1 MRARVNP
8 IGLMSTRQQA
18 ELRRRVEELAAE
30 SVKQNETATICRWYK
45 LLMLALNREYGFG
58 ADRLARVCAAIDRLA
73 DEERR
78 DPEFWTHA
86 DIRLKQLGVDAP
98 ESDERS
104 Q

>member
-8 IGLMSTRQQA
+8 VGLMTGRQQA

-30 SVKQNETATICRWYK
+30 SVKQQETATICRWYK
-45 LLMLALNREYGFG
+45 LLMLALNQEYGFG
-58 ADRLARVCAAIDRLA
+58 ADRLARVCAAIDRLT

-86 DIRLKQLGVDAP
+86 DMRLKQLGVDAP
-98 ESDERS
+98 ESEAKI
-104 Q
+104 

>member
-8 IGLMSTRQQA
+8 VGLMTGKQQA
-18 ELRRRVEELAAE
+18 ELRRRVEEMAAE
-30 SVKQNETATICRWYK
+30 SVKQQETSTICRWYK
-45 LLMLALNREYGFG
+45 LLMLALNQEYGFG

-78 DPEFWTHA
+78 DLEFWTHA

-98 ESDERS
+98 EVEENI
-104 Q
+104 